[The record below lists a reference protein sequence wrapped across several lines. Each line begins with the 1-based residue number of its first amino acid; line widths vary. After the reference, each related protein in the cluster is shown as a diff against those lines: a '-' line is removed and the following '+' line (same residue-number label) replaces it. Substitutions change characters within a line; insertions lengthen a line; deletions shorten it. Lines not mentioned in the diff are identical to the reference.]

1 MSGRNARG
9 RTIGPDELAAALK
22 AAHNAVRD
30 TFGKLTPEQ
39 RRRLAANIVRLSASR
54 AHVRGHGC
62 HSTQGNHGRD

>member
-39 RRRLAANIVRLSASR
+39 RRRIAANIVRMSASR
-54 AHVRGHGC
+54 ARANQYGKNVKEVLP
-62 HSTQGNHGRD
+62 